1 MSKPFYALRVD
12 DHALEAWQM
21 DTPVPIRAAVFAAG
35 DHAAFGHWLARQ
47 SKGVRYRLLVDLA
60 DEALQLETLPRA
72 RGADRRAL
80 IVRRFATHFPSSPIT
95 WMHGLGTQA
104 DGGRFERLVMHGLT
118 RATALEPWLDAIRR
132 SGAQL
137 EAICS
142 ATLLLGH
149 FLPRTLNLETPVLL
163 ATRHRGGARL
173 TKIADGCAQ
182 FSRLLPGIEPF
193 SDSWRHE
200 VERTRAYL
208 ATQHSDAGAPPRT
221 IALVDD
227 PEHDCPQ
234 APADG
239 IEFVAATALL
249 APAAPRLHASATA
262 SATACANLAGAG
274 IETVLLRC
282 LARAPARLNCRTRA
296 CPTTPR
302 PSLRRLAALGCS
314 AALAAAGLALA
325 ATRFAEAGTLDQAAT
340 ALEAQSAA
348 QRRETAALHARHGAL
363 AAPPEV
369 VLDVLARLERE
380 QAAHAPTRPVFETV
394 AAALDASPG
403 VELDQLSWQRLRSTS
418 ASAPIAVEL
427 RLHLPPAPAA
437 TEDALDRLTD
447 QLAGLGAQAVDSET
461 GIRPTS
467 RGHDGIDDPVTA
479 RVRFQLDG
487 SARQ

>member
-1 MSKPFYALRVD
+1 MSKPFCALWVN

-21 DTPVPIRAAVFAAG
+21 DTPGPVRAAAFAAG

-47 SKGVRYRLLVDLA
+47 PKGVRYRLLVDLA
-60 DEALQLETLPRA
+60 DEGLQLETLPRA

-118 RATALEPWLDAIRR
+118 RATALEAWLGAIRR
-132 SGAQL
+132 SGARL

-149 FLPRTLNLETPVLL
+149 FLPRALHLDTPVLL
-163 ATRHRGGARL
+163 ITQHRGGARL

-200 VERTRAYL
+200 IERTRTYL
-208 ATQHSDAGAPPRT
+208 ATQHTEAGAPSRT
-221 IALVDD
+221 IALVDA
-227 PEHDCPQ
+227 PERDRPQ
-234 APADG
+234 ALSDG

-249 APAAPRLHASATA
+249 APADPRPPASDTLP
-262 SATACANLAGAG
+262 CAG
-274 IETVLLRC
+274 IETALLRC

-302 PSLRRLAALGCS
+302 PSPRRLAALGCS

-348 QRRETAALHARHGAL
+348 QRQETAALHARHGAL
-363 AAPPEV
+363 TVPPEL
-369 VLDVLARLERE
+369 VLEMLARLERE
-380 QAAHAPTRPVFETV
+380 QAAHTPTRPVFETV
-394 AAALDASPG
+394 AAALEASPG

-427 RLHLPPAPAA
+427 RLRLPSAPAA
-437 TEDALDRLTD
+437 TDDALDRLTD

-461 GIRPTS
+461 GIRPAS
-467 RGHDGIDDPVTA
+467 RGRDDIDGLVIA

-487 SARQ
+487 SARR